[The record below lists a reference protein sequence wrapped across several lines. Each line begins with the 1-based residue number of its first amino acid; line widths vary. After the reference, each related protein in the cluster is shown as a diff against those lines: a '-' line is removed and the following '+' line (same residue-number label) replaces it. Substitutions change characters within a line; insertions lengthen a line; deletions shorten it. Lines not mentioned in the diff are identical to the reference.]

1 MSAGHSLSTARQL
14 YEWACLL
21 FDLAFAS
28 YIVMGFARRERAGR
42 ILLDL
47 GRIDEDRSTQ
57 MIGFGVVGLALGF
70 LAVLLVGTHNF
81 QWSFYVFLMLQ
92 GVNTIAMGVQRFLLC
107 EAGILSCER
116 LRRIK
121 LYRWDDILCYDVEKG
136 KLRLKLRDKGI
147 LGERW
152 ITCRPRVRLDYQE
165 ELDAVLASRC
175 PRLKLPVEV

>member
-1 MSAGHSLSTARQL
+1 MPIGHSLSTAHQL
-14 YEWACLL
+14 YEWTCLV

-28 YIVMGFARRERAGR
+28 YIAMAFARRERAGR

-57 MIGFGVVGLALGF
+57 MIGFGVVGLLFGF
-70 LAVLLVGTHNF
+70 LAVLLVGTHDYH
-81 QWSFYVFLMLQ
+81 WSFYAFLMLQ
-92 GVNTIAMGVQRFLLC
+92 GVNTIVMGMQRFLIC
-107 EAGILSCER
+107 EAGILSSER
-116 LRRIK
+116 LKQIK

-136 KLRLKLRDKGI
+136 KLRDKGP
-147 LGERW
+147 LGESW

-175 PRLKLPVEV
+175 PRLKLPVAV